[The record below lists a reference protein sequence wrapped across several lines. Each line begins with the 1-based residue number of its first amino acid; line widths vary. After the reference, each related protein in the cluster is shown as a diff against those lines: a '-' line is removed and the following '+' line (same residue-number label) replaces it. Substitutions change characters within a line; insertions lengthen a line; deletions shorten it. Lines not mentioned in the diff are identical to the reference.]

1 MSDVNSSGTM
11 TANRLPAQV
20 LQAVHAA
27 QDKKAADVVV
37 LDLREVAGF
46 TDYFVVCSGQN
57 ARQVKAI
64 ADAVEE
70 ALARAASARPNHVE
84 GYARAEWVLLDYFD
98 FIVHIFNPE
107 TRLFYALERLWG
119 SAERLPMPEPVAGAD
134 GRARS

>member
-1 MSDVNSSGTM
+1 MASSG
-11 TANRLPAQV
+11 LPSQV
-20 LQAVHAA
+20 LQAVRAA
-27 QDKKAADVVV
+27 EEKQARDLVV

-46 TDYFVVCSGQN
+46 TDFFIICSGQS

-70 ALARAASARPNHVE
+70 TLRKATATKPNHVE
-84 GYARAEWVLLDYFD
+84 GYERADWVLLDYFD

-119 SAERLPMPEPVAGAD
+119 SAERVVVPQPAG
-134 GRARS
+134 GTRPQP